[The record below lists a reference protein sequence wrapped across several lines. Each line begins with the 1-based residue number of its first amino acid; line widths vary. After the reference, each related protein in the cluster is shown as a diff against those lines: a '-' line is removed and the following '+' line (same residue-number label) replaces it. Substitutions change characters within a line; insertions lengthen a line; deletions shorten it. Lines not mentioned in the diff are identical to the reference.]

1 MILVGGEN
9 LMDMIQIDNQ
19 NENALF
25 EAVPGGSPYNLAMAA
40 GRQGVKVGYVTP
52 ISKDKN
58 GEQLAQNL
66 VNSNVSLLGPRVT
79 APTSLAMVHIEDGI
93 PSYSFYREGTA
104 ERLVTLDS
112 LSKNLTSEVSIFH
125 IGSLALTGGKDALVW
140 EEFVKITREN
150 NVKVSLDPNVRP
162 SLIAEPDVYRQRIKN
177 LITEVDI
184 LKLSDEDL
192 LWLFN
197 DSADETNAL
206 AELEVITNAELLIVT
221 RGAQGSAVFHGKKW
235 HELPSHPLKKLSDT
249 VGAGDTFMASI
260 LAWLIKNEKLNQL
273 ALLELNEKTD
283 LLHYAGKAAAL
294 NCEKQGCNPPWE
306 NELLKYMKN
315 TCRPLI

>member
-1 MILVGGEN
+1 MRDLGE
-9 LMDMIQIDNQ
+9 
-19 NENALF
+19 F
-25 EAVPGGSPYNLAMAA
+25 
-40 GRQGVKVGYVTP
+40 
-52 ISKDKN
+52 
-58 GEQLAQNL
+58 
-66 VNSNVSLLGPRVT
+66 
-79 APTSLAMVHIEDGI
+79 
-93 PSYSFYREGTA
+93 
-104 ERLVTLDS
+104 
-112 LSKNLTSEVSIFH
+112 
-125 IGSLALTGGKDALVW
+125 
-140 EEFVKITREN
+140 
-150 NVKVSLDPNVRP
+150 
-162 SLIAEPDVYRQRIKN
+162 IK
-177 LITEVDI
+177 

-235 HELPSHPLKKLSDT
+235 HKLPSHPLEKLSDT

-260 LAWLIKNEKLNQL
+260 LAWLVKNEKLNQL
-273 ALLELNEKTD
+273 ALLELHEKTD

>member
-19 NENALF
+19 NENAIF

-66 VNSNVSLLGPRVT
+66 FNSNVSLLGPRVT
-79 APTSLAMVHIEDGI
+79 APTSLAMVNIENGI

-104 ERLVTLDS
+104 ERIITLDT
-112 LSKNLTSEVSIFH
+112 LSKNITSEVSIFH
-125 IGSLALTGGKDALVW
+125 IGSLALTGGEDALVW
-140 EEFVKITREN
+140 EEFVKRTREN

-177 LITEVDI
+177 LMTEVDI

-206 AELEVITNAELLIVT
+206 AELEVIARAEILIVT
-221 RGAQGSAVFHGKKW
+221 KGSQGSAIFHEKKW
-235 HELPSHPLKKLSDT
+235 HEITSHPVEKLSDT
-249 VGAGDTFMASI
+249 VGAGDTFMASV
-260 LAWLIKNEKLNQL
+260 LAWIMKKQKLNEL
-273 ALLELNEKTD
+273 ALLELNEKKD
-283 LLHYAGKAAAL
+283 LLNYAAKAAAL

-306 NELLKYMKN
+306 NELL
-315 TCRPLI
+315 

>member
-19 NENALF
+19 NENAIF

-52 ISKDKN
+52 ISKDTN
-58 GEQLAQNL
+58 GEQLAQKL

-79 APTSLAMVHIEDGI
+79 APTSLAMVHIEDAI
-93 PSYSFYREGTA
+93 PSYSFYREETA

-125 IGSLALTGGKDALVW
+125 IGSLALTGGEDALVW
-140 EEFVKITREN
+140 EEFVKRTREN

-177 LITEVDI
+177 LMTEVDI

-206 AELEVITNAELLIVT
+206 AELEVIARAEILIVT
-221 RGAQGSAVFHGKKW
+221 KGSQGSAIFHEKKW
-235 HELPSHPLKKLSDT
+235 HEITSLPVEKLSDT
-249 VGAGDTFMASI
+249 VGAGDTFMASV
-260 LAWLIKNEKLNQL
+260 LAWVMKQEKLNEL
-273 ALLELNEKTD
+273 ALLELNEKKE
-283 LLHYAGKAAAL
+283 LLNYAAKAAAL

-306 NELLKYMKN
+306 NELL
-315 TCRPLI
+315 

>member
-66 VNSNVSLLGPRVT
+66 FNSNVSLLGPRVT
-79 APTSLAMVHIEDGI
+79 APTSLAMVHIEDAI
-93 PSYSFYREGTA
+93 PSYSFYREETA

-125 IGSLALTGGKDALVW
+125 IGSLALTGGEDALVW
-140 EEFVKITREN
+140 EEFVKRTREN

-177 LITEVDI
+177 LMTEVDI

-206 AELEVITNAELLIVT
+206 AELEIGARAEILIVT
-221 RGAQGSAVFHGKKW
+221 KGSQGSAIFHEKKW
-235 HELPSHPLKKLSDT
+235 HEITSHPVEKLSDT
-249 VGAGDTFMASI
+249 VGAGDTFMASV
-260 LAWLIKNEKLNQL
+260 LAWVMKKEKLNEL
-273 ALLELNEKTD
+273 ALLELNEKKE
-283 LLHYAGKAAAL
+283 LLNYAAKAAAL

-306 NELLKYMKN
+306 NELL
-315 TCRPLI
+315 

>member
-19 NENALF
+19 NENALL

-79 APTSLAMVHIEDGI
+79 APTSLAMVNIENGI

-104 ERLVTLDS
+104 ERIITLDT
-112 LSKNLTSEVSIFH
+112 LSKNITSEVSIFH
-125 IGSLALTGGKDALVW
+125 IGSLALTGGEDALVW
-140 EEFVKITREN
+140 EEFVKRTREN
-150 NVKVSLDPNVRP
+150 NIKVSLDPNVRP
-162 SLIAEPDVYRQRIKN
+162 SLIAEPDVYRKRIKN
-177 LITEVDI
+177 LMTEVDI
-184 LKLSDEDL
+184 LKLSDEDI

-197 DSADETNAL
+197 DSGDEASAL
-206 AELEVITNAELLIVT
+206 AELEIGARAEILIVT
-221 RGAQGSAVFHGKKW
+221 KGSQGSAIFHEKKW
-235 HELPSHPLKKLSDT
+235 HEIMSHPVEKLSDT
-249 VGAGDTFMASI
+249 VGAGDTFMASV
-260 LAWLIKNEKLNQL
+260 LAWVMKKEKLNEL
-273 ALLELNEKTD
+273 ALLELNEKKE
-283 LLHYAGKAAAL
+283 LLNYAAKAAAL

-306 NELLKYMKN
+306 NELL
-315 TCRPLI
+315 

>member
-66 VNSNVSLLGPRVT
+66 LNSNVSLLGPRVT
-79 APTSLAMVHIEDGI
+79 APTSLAMVNIENGI

-104 ERLVTLDS
+104 ERIITLDT
-112 LSKNLTSEVSIFH
+112 LSKNITSEVSIFH
-125 IGSLALTGGKDALVW
+125 IGSLALTGGEDALVW
-140 EEFVKITREN
+140 EKFVKRTREN
-150 NVKVSLDPNVRP
+150 NIKVSLDPNVRP

-177 LITEVDI
+177 LMTEVDI

-197 DSADETNAL
+197 DSGDEASAL
-206 AELEVITNAELLIVT
+206 AELEIGARAEILIVT
-221 RGAQGSAVFHGKKW
+221 KGSQGSAIFHEKKW
-235 HELPSHPLKKLSDT
+235 HEITSHPVEKLSDS
-249 VGAGDTFMASI
+249 VGAGDTFMASV
-260 LAWLIKNEKLNQL
+260 LAWVMKQEKLNEL
-273 ALLELNEKTD
+273 ALLELNEKKE
-283 LLHYAGKAAAL
+283 LLNYAAKAAAL

-306 NELLKYMKN
+306 NELL
-315 TCRPLI
+315 

>member
-66 VNSNVSLLGPRVT
+66 FNSNVSLLGPRVT
-79 APTSLAMVHIEDGI
+79 APTSLAMVHIEDAI
-93 PSYSFYREGTA
+93 PSYSFYREETA

-125 IGSLALTGGKDALVW
+125 IGSLALTGGEDALVW
-140 EEFVKITREN
+140 EEFVKRTREN

-177 LITEVDI
+177 LMTEVDI

-197 DSADETNAL
+197 DSADEASAL
-206 AELEVITNAELLIVT
+206 AELEIGARAEILIVT
-221 RGAQGSAVFHGKKW
+221 KGSQGSVIFHEKKW
-235 HELPSHPLKKLSDT
+235 HELPSHPVEKLSDT
-249 VGAGDTFMASI
+249 VGAGDTFMASV
-260 LAWLIKNEKLNQL
+260 LAWVMKKEKLNEL
-273 ALLELNEKTD
+273 ALLELNEKKE
-283 LLHYAGKAAAL
+283 LLNYAAKAAAL

-306 NELLKYMKN
+306 NELL
-315 TCRPLI
+315 

>member
-66 VNSNVSLLGPRVT
+66 FNSNVSLLGPRVT
-79 APTSLAMVHIEDGI
+79 APTSLAMVHIEDAI
-93 PSYSFYREGTA
+93 PSYSFYREETA

-125 IGSLALTGGKDALVW
+125 IGSLALTGGEDALVW
-140 EEFVKITREN
+140 EEFVKRTREN

-177 LITEVDI
+177 LMTEVDI

-206 AELEVITNAELLIVT
+206 AELEAIARAEILIVT
-221 RGAQGSAVFHGKKW
+221 KGSQGSAIFHEKKW
-235 HELPSHPLKKLSDT
+235 HEITSHPVEKLSDS
-249 VGAGDTFMASI
+249 VGAGDTFMASV
-260 LAWLIKNEKLNQL
+260 LAWVMKQEKLNEL
-273 ALLELNEKTD
+273 ALLELNEKKE
-283 LLHYAGKAAAL
+283 LLNYAAKAAAL

-306 NELLKYMKN
+306 NELL
-315 TCRPLI
+315 

>member
-1 MILVGGEN
+1 M
-9 LMDMIQIDNQ
+9 
-19 NENALF
+19 
-25 EAVPGGSPYNLAMAA
+25 PGGSPYNLAMAA

-52 ISKDKN
+52 ISKDTN

-66 VNSNVSLLGPRVT
+66 LNSNVSLLGPRVT
-79 APTSLAMVHIEDGI
+79 APTSLAMVNIENGI

-104 ERLVTLDS
+104 ERIITLDT
-112 LSKNLTSEVSIFH
+112 LSKNITSEVSIFH
-125 IGSLALTGGKDALVW
+125 IGSLALTGGEDALVW
-140 EEFVKITREN
+140 EEFVKRTREN

-177 LITEVDI
+177 LMTEVDI

-206 AELEVITNAELLIVT
+206 AELEVIARAEILIVT
-221 RGAQGSAVFHGKKW
+221 KGSQGSAIFHEKKW
-235 HELPSHPLKKLSDT
+235 HEITSHPVEKLSDT
-249 VGAGDTFMASI
+249 VGAGDTFMASV
-260 LAWLIKNEKLNQL
+260 LAWVMKKEKLNEL
-273 ALLELNEKTD
+273 ALLELNEKKE
-283 LLHYAGKAAAL
+283 LLNYAAKAAAL

-306 NELLKYMKN
+306 NELL
-315 TCRPLI
+315 

>member
-19 NENALF
+19 NENAIF

-52 ISKDKN
+52 ISKDTN

-66 VNSNVSLLGPRVT
+66 LNSNVSLLGPRVT
-79 APTSLAMVHIEDGI
+79 APTSLAMVNIENGI

-104 ERLVTLDS
+104 ERIITLDT
-112 LSKNLTSEVSIFH
+112 LSENITSEVSIFH
-125 IGSLALTGGKDALVW
+125 IGSLALTGGEDALVW
-140 EEFVKITREN
+140 EEFVKRARKN
-150 NVKVSLDPNVRP
+150 NIKVSLDPNVRP
-162 SLIAEPDVYRQRIKN
+162 SLIAEPDVYRKRIKN
-177 LITEVDI
+177 LMTEVDI

-197 DSADETNAL
+197 DSGDEASAL
-206 AELEVITNAELLIVT
+206 AELEIGARAEILIVT
-221 RGAQGSAVFHGKKW
+221 KGSQGSAIFHEKKW
-235 HELPSHPLKKLSDT
+235 HEITSHPVEKLSDT
-249 VGAGDTFMASI
+249 VGAGDTFMASV
-260 LAWLIKNEKLNQL
+260 LAWVMKQEKLNEL
-273 ALLELNEKTD
+273 ALLELNEKKE
-283 LLHYAGKAAAL
+283 LLNYAAKAAAL

-306 NELLKYMKN
+306 NELL
-315 TCRPLI
+315 

>member
-66 VNSNVSLLGPRVT
+66 FNSNVSLLGPRVT
-79 APTSLAMVHIEDGI
+79 APTSLAMVHIEDAI
-93 PSYSFYREGTA
+93 PSYSFYREETA

-125 IGSLALTGGKDALVW
+125 IGSLALTGGEDALVW
-140 EEFVKITREN
+140 EEFVKRTREN

-177 LITEVDI
+177 LMTEVDI

-206 AELEVITNAELLIVT
+206 AELEAIARAEILIVT
-221 RGAQGSAVFHGKKW
+221 KGSQGSAIFHEKKW
-235 HELPSHPLKKLSDT
+235 HEITSLPVEKLSDT
-249 VGAGDTFMASI
+249 VGAGDTFMASV
-260 LAWLIKNEKLNQL
+260 LAWVMKQEKLNEL
-273 ALLELNEKTD
+273 ALLELNEKKE
-283 LLHYAGKAAAL
+283 LLNYAAKAAAL

-306 NELLKYMKN
+306 NELL
-315 TCRPLI
+315 

>member
-66 VNSNVSLLGPRVT
+66 LNSNVSLLGPRVT
-79 APTSLAMVHIEDGI
+79 APTSLAMVNIENGI

-104 ERLVTLDS
+104 ERIITLDT
-112 LSKNLTSEVSIFH
+112 LSKNITSEVSIFH
-125 IGSLALTGGKDALVW
+125 IGSLALTGGEDALVW
-140 EEFVKITREN
+140 EEFVKRTREN

-177 LITEVDI
+177 LMTEVDI

-206 AELEVITNAELLIVT
+206 AELEIIARAEILIVT
-221 RGAQGSAVFHGKKW
+221 KGSQGSAIFHEKKW
-235 HELPSHPLKKLSDT
+235 HELTSHPVEKLSDT
-249 VGAGDTFMASI
+249 VGAGDTFMASV
-260 LAWLIKNEKLNQL
+260 LAWVMKKEKLNEL
-273 ALLELNEKTD
+273 ALLELNEKKE
-283 LLHYAGKAAAL
+283 LLNYAAKAAAL

-306 NELLKYMKN
+306 NELL
-315 TCRPLI
+315 

>member
-19 NENALF
+19 NENTLF

-66 VNSNVSLLGPRVT
+66 FNSNVSLLGPRVT
-79 APTSLAMVHIEDGI
+79 APTSLAMVHIEDAI
-93 PSYSFYREGTA
+93 PSYSFYREETA

-125 IGSLALTGGKDALVW
+125 IGSLALTGGEDALVW
-140 EEFVKITREN
+140 EEFVKRTREN

-177 LITEVDI
+177 LMTEVDI

-206 AELEVITNAELLIVT
+206 AELEAIARAEILIVT
-221 RGAQGSAVFHGKKW
+221 KGSQGSAIFHEKKW
-235 HELPSHPLKKLSDT
+235 HEITSFPVEKLSDT
-249 VGAGDTFMASI
+249 VGAGDTFMASV
-260 LAWLIKNEKLNQL
+260 LAWVMKQEKLNEL
-273 ALLELNEKTD
+273 ALLELNEKKE
-283 LLHYAGKAAAL
+283 LLNYAAKAAAL

-306 NELLKYMKN
+306 NELL
-315 TCRPLI
+315 

>member
-25 EAVPGGSPYNLAMAA
+25 EAVPGGSPYNLAIAA

-66 VNSNVSLLGPRVT
+66 FNSNVSLLGPRVT
-79 APTSLAMVHIEDGI
+79 APTSLAMVHIEDAI
-93 PSYSFYREGTA
+93 PSYSFYREETA

-125 IGSLALTGGKDALVW
+125 IGSLALTGGEDALVW
-140 EEFVKITREN
+140 EEFVKRTREN

-177 LITEVDI
+177 LMTEVDI

-206 AELEVITNAELLIVT
+206 AELEVIARAEILIVT
-221 RGAQGSAVFHGKKW
+221 KGSQGSAIFHEKKW
-235 HELPSHPLKKLSDT
+235 HEITSHPVEKLSDT
-249 VGAGDTFMASI
+249 VGAGDTFMASV
-260 LAWLIKNEKLNQL
+260 LAWVMKKQKLNEL
-273 ALLELNEKTD
+273 ALLELNEKKD
-283 LLHYAGKAAAL
+283 LLNYAAKAAAL
-294 NCEKQGCNPPWE
+294 NCEKQGCNPPWK
-306 NELLKYMKN
+306 NELL
-315 TCRPLI
+315 

>member
-19 NENALF
+19 NENAIF

-52 ISKDKN
+52 ISKDTN

-66 VNSNVSLLGPRVT
+66 LNSNVSLLGPRVT
-79 APTSLAMVHIEDGI
+79 APTSLAMVNIENGI

-104 ERLVTLDS
+104 ERIITLDT
-112 LSKNLTSEVSIFH
+112 LSKNITSEVSIFH
-125 IGSLALTGGKDALVW
+125 IGSLALTGGEDALVW
-140 EEFVKITREN
+140 EKFVKRTREN
-150 NVKVSLDPNVRP
+150 NIKVSLDPNVRP
-162 SLIAEPDVYRQRIKN
+162 SLIAEPDVYRKRIKN

-197 DSADETNAL
+197 DSGDEASAL
-206 AELEVITNAELLIVT
+206 AELEIGARAEILIVT
-221 RGAQGSAVFHGKKW
+221 KGSKGSVIFHEKKW
-235 HELPSHPLKKLSDT
+235 HEITSHPVEKLSDT
-249 VGAGDTFMASI
+249 VGAGDTFMASV
-260 LAWLIKNEKLNQL
+260 LAWVMKKEKLNEL
-273 ALLELNEKTD
+273 ALLELNEKKE
-283 LLHYAGKAAAL
+283 LLNYAAKAAAL

-306 NELLKYMKN
+306 NELL
-315 TCRPLI
+315 

>member
-52 ISKDKN
+52 ISKDTN

-66 VNSNVSLLGPRVT
+66 LNSNVSLLGPRVT
-79 APTSLAMVHIEDGI
+79 APTSLAMVNIENGI

-104 ERLVTLDS
+104 ERIITLDT
-112 LSKNLTSEVSIFH
+112 LSKNITSEVSIFH
-125 IGSLALTGGKDALVW
+125 IGSLALTGGEDALVW
-140 EEFVKITREN
+140 EEFVKRTREN
-150 NVKVSLDPNVRP
+150 NIKVSLDPNVRP
-162 SLIAEPDVYRQRIKN
+162 SLIAEPDVYRKRIKN
-177 LITEVDI
+177 LMTEVDI

-197 DSADETNAL
+197 DSGDEASAL
-206 AELEVITNAELLIVT
+206 AELEIGARAEILIVT
-221 RGAQGSAVFHGKKW
+221 KGSKGSVIFHGKKW
-235 HELPSHPLKKLSDT
+235 HELPSHPVEKLSDT
-249 VGAGDTFMASI
+249 VGAGDTFMASV
-260 LAWLIKNEKLNQL
+260 LAWVMKKEKLNEL
-273 ALLELNEKTD
+273 ALLELNEKKE
-283 LLHYAGKAAAL
+283 LLNYAAKAAAL

-306 NELLKYMKN
+306 NELL
-315 TCRPLI
+315 

>member
-19 NENALF
+19 NENAIF

-52 ISKDKN
+52 ISKDTN

-66 VNSNVSLLGPRVT
+66 LNSNVSLLGPRVT
-79 APTSLAMVHIEDGI
+79 APTSLAMVNIENGI

-104 ERLVTLDS
+104 ERIITLDT
-112 LSKNLTSEVSIFH
+112 LSKNITSEVSIFH
-125 IGSLALTGGKDALVW
+125 IGSLALTGGEDALVW
-140 EEFVKITREN
+140 EDFVKRTREN
-150 NVKVSLDPNVRP
+150 NIKVSLDPNVRP
-162 SLIAEPDVYRQRIKN
+162 SLIAEPDVYRKRIKN

-197 DSADETNAL
+197 DSGDEASAL
-206 AELEVITNAELLIVT
+206 AELEIGARAEILIVT
-221 RGAQGSAVFHGKKW
+221 KGSQGSAIFHEKKW
-235 HELPSHPLKKLSDT
+235 HEITSHPVEKLSDT
-249 VGAGDTFMASI
+249 VGAGDTFMASV
-260 LAWLIKNEKLNQL
+260 LAWVMKQEKLNEL
-273 ALLELNEKTD
+273 ALLELNEKKE
-283 LLHYAGKAAAL
+283 LLNYAAKAAAL

-306 NELLKYMKN
+306 NELL
-315 TCRPLI
+315 